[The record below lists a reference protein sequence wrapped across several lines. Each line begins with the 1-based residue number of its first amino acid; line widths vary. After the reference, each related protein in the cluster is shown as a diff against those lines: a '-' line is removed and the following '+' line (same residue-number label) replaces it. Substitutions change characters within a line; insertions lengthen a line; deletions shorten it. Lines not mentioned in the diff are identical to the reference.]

1 MCVLHERRNK
11 NIVLTKSEKIFIR
24 DWQIQKEGPKWKYY
38 LQYIVAWTT
47 VIFLSSFFLLK
58 LIMSDRN
65 MGGWTSFYII
75 TPTSVGL
82 AALIT
87 HLVYQT
93 NERKFNAIIEKEE
106 HLN

>member
-1 MCVLHERRNK
+1 M
-11 NIVLTKSEKIFIR
+11 LTKSEKNFIR

-47 VIFLSSFFLLK
+47 VIFLSVFFLLK
-58 LIMSDRN
+58 LVMADRS
-65 MGGWTSFYII
+65 MGGWTSFFII
-75 TPTSVGL
+75 APLSILL

-93 NERKFNAIIEKEE
+93 NERKLKAILQREE
-106 HLN
+106 QLN

>member
-1 MCVLHERRNK
+1 M
-11 NIVLTKSEKIFIR
+11 LTTSEKNFIR

-38 LQYIVAWTT
+38 LQYIFAWTT

-58 LIMSDRN
+58 LIMADRS

-75 TPTSVGL
+75 LPLSILL

-93 NERKFNAIIEKEE
+93 NESKLQQILDKEK
-106 HLN
+106 HVN